1 VAEGKKQFMFV
12 IRKIHSA
19 YLVTGNEAEVHV
31 EPLYDKRREAACATI
46 STTMQMV
53 GYSKLILHHPDD
65 PCQFLKEYYNKL
77 GWDIE
82 NAD

>member
-1 VAEGKKQFMFV
+1 MFV

-19 YLVTGNEAEVHV
+19 YVVSGNEAEVTV
-31 EPLYDKRREAACATI
+31 EPLYDSRRVAACATI
-46 STTMQMV
+46 SSTMQMV
-53 GYSKLILHHPDD
+53 GHSKLVLHHPDD
-65 PCQFLKEYYNKL
+65 PCHFLKDYYRSL